1 MFHYENSY
9 YIPNTLVHAWS
20 CKTNLP
26 SNTAFRGFG
35 GPQGMFA
42 GEHIIRDVAHTLGRD
57 PIEIGKK
64 LQQRQPTSDFMRH
77 SFSVCICS

>member
-9 YIPNTLVHAWS
+9 HIPNARVRGWA

-42 GEHIIRDVAHTLGRD
+42 GEHIIRDVAKAVGK
-57 PIEIGKK
+57 PFEEIGEYSP
-64 LQQRQPTSDFMRH
+64 LFY
-77 SFSVCICS
+77 